1 MSQSRVADHIISFL
15 EKAGAKHVFLVSGG
29 GIMHLT
35 DALKCNGGVQA
46 VCCHHEQAAA
56 MAANGYARAKE
67 GVGAAIVTTGPG
79 STNAVTGV
87 AEAWIDSVPLIIVS
101 GQANREQNVH
111 NSPEPKPRQIGT
123 QEINIIPIVS
133 SITKYAEMVN
143 EPERV
148 LYHMEKALFL
158 SKSGRPGPVWIDVP
172 LDVQGT
178 MVEESELEHFSEG
191 EIGVGIGGEDSGDSL
206 DGKLSESISMLK
218 GAKRPLIVAGHGV
231 RTCGCVDKFLKVVE
245 GTRIPVA
252 LTRLGSDIL
261 PHDHPQ
267 YVGKIGGGGDRA
279 GNFAVQNAD
288 LLLVLGSRLSLN
300 SIGYEYRLFSEGSKK
315 IYVDIDK
322 AELEK
327 GTLEI
332 DLPINCDLAEFL
344 TKLGENLGGIR
355 AGNAWEGKCRSWKEK
370 YPVFMEEYAREEGH
384 ANYYYLMEE
393 MGKISGSGDV
403 FITDAGI
410 SHTIVPQSLKLKK
423 GQMLIMSSGLGSMG
437 YGLPA
442 AIGAYY
448 SGKKTIALVGDGSLQ
463 MNIQEFQTIK
473 HNGVGIKLFVI
484 NNDGY
489 VSIRNT
495 QKNFFGRFMGEGRD
509 SGVSTPDL
517 SKIAG
522 AYGIDYESI
531 RDNSEV
537 GKLGKV
543 LGHDG
548 PIICEVFCSPQQSI
562 SPRMKS
568 ERLPNGKLVSK
579 PLDDMYPFL
588 DRETYGKEKEIA
600 TQE

>member
-1 MSQSRVADHIISFL
+1 MSRVADHIISFL
-15 EKAGAKHVFLVSGG
+15 EKAGAKHIFLVSGG
-29 GIMHLT
+29 GIMHIT
-35 DALKCNGGVQA
+35 DALKCNGGVHA

-56 MAANGYARAKE
+56 MAATGYARAKE
-67 GVGAAIVTTGPG
+67 GAGAAIVTTGPG
-79 STNAVTGV
+79 STNAITGV

-101 GQANREQNVH
+101 GQANRKQNVF
-111 NSPEPKPRQIGT
+111 NSPKPKPRQIGT

-143 EPERV
+143 DPKKV
-148 LYHMEKALFL
+148 LYHLEKALFL
-158 SKSGRPGPVWIDVP
+158 AKSGRPGPVWIDVP
-172 LDVQGT
+172 LDVQGAT
-178 MVEESELEHFSEG
+178 VEESELEHFSED
-191 EIGVGIGGEDSGDSL
+191 EIPEGSRGEDSGDLL

-218 GAKRPLIVAGHGV
+218 CAKRPLIVAGHGV
-231 RTCGCVDKFLKVVE
+231 RACGCVGEFLNVVE
-245 GTRIPVA
+245 ETRIPVA

-261 PHDHPQ
+261 PYGHPQ

-300 SIGYEYRLFSEGSKK
+300 SIGYEYKLFSEGSKK

-332 DLPINCDLAEFL
+332 DLPINCDLGEFL
-344 TKLGENLGGIR
+344 AKLREKLEGIH
-355 AGNAWEGKCRSWKEK
+355 ADKAWEEKCRSWKER
-370 YPVFMEEYAREEGH
+370 YPVFSEEYAQEKEY
-384 ANYYYLMEE
+384 ANYYYLLEE
-393 MGKISGSGDV
+393 MGKISRSGEV

-410 SHTIVPQSLKLKK
+410 SHTIVPQSLKLKS
-423 GQMLIMSSGLGSMG
+423 GQRLIMSSGLGTMG

-448 SGKKTIALVGDGSLQ
+448 SRKKIIALVGDGSLQ

-473 HNGVGIKLFVI
+473 HNKVGVKLFVI
-484 NNDGY
+484 NNGCY

-495 QKNFFGRFMGEGRD
+495 QKNFFGRFLGEGPK

-537 GKLGKV
+537 GKIEEV
-543 LGHDG
+543 LRHDG
-548 PIICEVFCSPQQSI
+548 PIICEVFCSPQHSI
-562 SPRMKS
+562 FPKMKS
-568 ERLPNGKLVSK
+568 EKLPNGKLVSK

-588 DRETYGKEKEIA
+588 DRETYKKEKECSFG
-600 TQE
+600 E